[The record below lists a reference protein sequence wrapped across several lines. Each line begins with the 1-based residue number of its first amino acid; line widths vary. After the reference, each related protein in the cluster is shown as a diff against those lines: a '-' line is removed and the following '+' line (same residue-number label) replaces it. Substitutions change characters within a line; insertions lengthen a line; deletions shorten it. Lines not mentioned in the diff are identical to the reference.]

1 MEKHMQKRMIV
12 TSILLSTIFILSACK
27 PAVPAATL
35 QPTNVDSKPAATA
48 QPAASAQSDTQ
59 PVKITGDFTYTNDFV
74 VETYMVEQAV
84 AMADMTGFVKRDKE
98 YVTTTESQTLGFMQ
112 PDFDNNKATYWI
124 QLPVQPEGDMNNVD
138 PTGGSDKGVQ
148 IFAVSYWPN
157 LAGGPYSEGDDPT
170 LGWPNYLASV
180 KTDTENK
187 DEVIGGKLVIWSPD
201 DKQQFPS
208 GYGADGLLFTKDD
221 PVTAVQHG
229 YSVIDLDAKP
239 FAISREAEPK
249 ITLYEPSDIALKDY
263 SKDSYT
269 TAFQK
274 MFDVLKKEYAFN
286 GIEGKA
292 PDWEAVYTDVMPK
305 VKAAEDAKDST
316 GFYLAIRDFTWAFN
330 DGHVGASGGD
340 MENEIFS
347 SAVSSGYGFAVRVLD
362 DGSVL
367 TIYVTKGGPA
377 EKAGV
382 VVGDVLTKMGGKPVM
397 EALLAVKPLSAPFST
412 DFSRIYQEARYL
424 LRAPAGT
431 ETEFVFTKSDGKE
444 KTVKVTSASEQQSYA
459 VTSIYRGSDPN
470 ALPVEFKIL
479 ESGVGY
485 VKVNSNY
492 DDLNL
497 IIRLFSRALKTFKA
511 NEVPGIVIDLRQN
524 SGGSPLSLAGFLY
537 DKDIP
542 LGQLEYYSE
551 LTGKFEPD
559 GPREKVTPYLEQYSF
574 NKMAVLVGQACASAC
589 EIEAYGFSQV
599 PGMMVFGETPSAG
612 VEAEVGRGQFS
623 LPEGI
628 SLQAPTGRFTLPD
641 GSIFLEGKGVQ
652 LTNPVPVNAENVL
665 SGKDYIL
672 NAALNAI
679 LLPDGA
685 GVVPIGAPT
694 VTTAQEAT
702 VFIKSGAAKLLEDVA
717 SEQYDNPVTPG
728 ETYAYTIP
736 LLKSEPLLWGFFW
749 CAKDQTILEA
759 NFKQMKFAFSLDG
772 KTPDPKNLATL
783 DFPNQGQFCRVV
795 SYQLTDWPAGE
806 HHLSTTLTFLK
817 KINDGMSDYDKGTFI
832 YDYTVFVK
840 P

>member
-1 MEKHMQKRMIV
+1 
-12 TSILLSTIFILSACK
+12 
-27 PAVPAATL
+27 
-35 QPTNVDSKPAATA
+35 
-48 QPAASAQSDTQ
+48 
-59 PVKITGDFTYTNDFV
+59 
-74 VETYMVEQAV
+74 
-84 AMADMTGFVKRDKE
+84 MTGFVKRDKE
-98 YVTTTESQTLGFMQ
+98 YITTTESQTLGFMQ

-124 QLPVQPEGDMNNVD
+124 QLPIQPEGDMNNVD
-138 PTGGSDKGVQ
+138 PSGSSDKGVQ

-180 KTDTENK
+180 KTDTENH
-187 DEVIGGKLVIWSPD
+187 DEVIGGKLLIWSPD

-208 GYGADGLLFTKDD
+208 DYGADGLLFTKDD

-229 YSVIDLDAKP
+229 YSVIDLDATP
-239 FAISREAEPK
+239 FAVSREAEPK
-249 ITLYEPSDIALKDY
+249 FTLYEPGDIAIKDY
-263 SKDSYT
+263 SADSYT
-269 TAFQK
+269 SAFQK

-292 PDWEAVYTDVMPK
+292 PDWDAVYADLMPK
-305 VKAAEDAKDST
+305 VKAAEDSKDST

-340 MENEIFS
+340 IENEIFS
-347 SAVSSGYGFAVRVLD
+347 SAVSNGYGFAVRVLD

-367 TIYVTKGGPA
+367 TIYVTEDGPA
-377 EKAGV
+377 DKAGV
-382 VVGDVLTKMGGKPVM
+382 VVGDVLTKMGGLPIN
-397 EALLAVKPLSAPFST
+397 EALQAVKPLSAPFST

-431 ETEFVFTKSDGKE
+431 ETEFVFTKSDGKA
-444 KTVKVTSASEQQSYA
+444 KTVKITSADERNSYA

-470 ALPVEFKIL
+470 ALPVEFKVL
-479 ESGVGY
+479 NSGVGY
-485 VKVNSNY
+485 VKINSNY

-497 IIRLFSRALKTFKA
+497 IIRLFSRALKTFQA

-524 SGGSPLSLAGFLY
+524 GGGSPLSLAGFLY

-559 GPREKVTPYLEQYSF
+559 GPREKVTPYLEQFSF

-652 LTNPVPVNAENVL
+652 LTHPVPVNAENVL
-665 SGKDYIL
+665 SGEDYIL
-672 NAALNAI
+672 NAAVNAI

-694 VTTAQEAT
+694 VTTIT
-702 VFIKSGAAKLLEDVA
+702 R
-717 SEQYDNPVTPG
+717 
-728 ETYAYTIP
+728 
-736 LLKSEPLLWGFFW
+736 GFG
-749 CAKDQTILEA
+749 LH
-759 NFKQMKFAFSLDG
+759 
-772 KTPDPKNLATL
+772 PKRRSQNA
-783 DFPNQGQFCRVV
+783 
-795 SYQLTDWPAGE
+795 
-806 HHLSTTLTFLK
+806 
-817 KINDGMSDYDKGTFI
+817 
-832 YDYTVFVK
+832 
-840 P
+840 

>member
-1 MEKHMQKRMIV
+1 MKKRMFVI
-12 TSILLSTIFILSACK
+12 SILLYIVFILSACK

-35 QPTNVDSKPAATA
+35 EPTAVDSNPAATA
-48 QPAASAQSDTQ
+48 QPAESAQSDTQ
-59 PVKITGDFTYTNDFV
+59 PVKITGDFTYSNDFV
-74 VETYMVEQAV
+74 VETYIVEQAV
-84 AMADMTGFVKRDKE
+84 ALADMTGFVKRDKE
-98 YVTTTESQTLGFMQ
+98 YITTTESQTLGFMQ

-187 DEVIGGKLVIWSPD
+187 DEVIGGKLLIWSPD

-208 GYGADGLLFTKDD
+208 DYGADGLLFTKDD
-221 PVTAVQHG
+221 PVTPVQHG

-249 ITLYEPSDIALKDY
+249 ITLYEPSDIAIKDY
-263 SKDSYT
+263 SKDAYT
-269 TAFQK
+269 SAFQK

-292 PDWEAVYTDVMPK
+292 PDWETVYADVMPK
-305 VKAAEDAKDST
+305 IKAAEDAKDST

-367 TIYVTKGGPA
+367 TIFVTKGGPA

-382 VVGDVLTKMGGKPVM
+382 VVGDVLTKMGGVPVN
-397 EALLAVKPLSAPFST
+397 EPLQAVKPLVAPFST
-412 DFSRIYQEARYL
+412 DFSRIYQQARYL

-444 KTVKVTSASEQQSYA
+444 KKLKIISASERDSFGL
-459 VTSIYRGSDPN
+459 TSIYRGSDPN

-479 ESGVGY
+479 DSGVGY
-485 VKVNSNY
+485 VKINSNY

-652 LTNPVPVNAENVL
+652 LTNPVPVNAENIL
-665 SGKDYIL
+665 SGEDYIL
-672 NAALNAI
+672 NAALYAI

-702 VFIKSGAAKLLEDVA
+702 VFIQSGEAKLLEDVA

-728 ETYAYTIP
+728 ETYTYTIP

-749 CAKDQTILEA
+749 CAKDQTILEE
-759 NFKQMKFAFSLDG
+759 NFKQMKFTFSLDG
-772 KTPDPKNLATL
+772 KTPDPNNLARF
-783 DFPNQGQFCRVV
+783 DFPSQGKFCRVI

-817 KINDGMSDYDKGTFI
+817 KINDGMGDYDKGTFT
-832 YDYTVFVK
+832 YDYTVYVK